1 MLSLSRSALTA
12 VAVVCLCVSAS
23 TAFAQVDTG
32 TILGTIKDGSGAVI
46 SGAKV
51 TLTHEGQAFTLTRM
65 TRPDGTYI
73 FTPIRTGTYLL
84 EVEAPGFKK
93 AVRRGIVLNLQQQ
106 AVMDV
111 SLDAGQ
117 IAEEVD
123 VTAEVPLLQ
132 TQSGEVGQT
141 ITTETIEALPLNGR
155 DYTALARLSAGTARP
170 QQGARAALQ
179 FTANGTRPG
188 QNNYMLDGIDN
199 NTSNVDFLGGTAY
212 VVKPPVD
219 AIAEI
224 KVLTSS
230 FGAEYG
236 RAGGAVLSAT
246 LKSGSNEFHG
256 SAWEFNRND
265 SLKAAE
271 FFENARGLK
280 KGRYDSNQFGFTAG
294 GPIVKGK
301 TFFFADYEGSITKQ
315 DQTWQVTV
323 PTARQR
329 SSGFTDFSDLVT
341 GQTGTRGPDL
351 LGRTTPLGTIYD
363 PATTRQVVAGQIDPV
378 TGRVATGNGFVRD
391 PFPGNIIPAN
401 RLDPNAVRLMQLF
414 PAATA
419 EGLVNNFATN
429 RLNTENIH
437 TFDVRVDHE
446 FSVNDHVFVRYS
458 FGKTT
463 RVKPGPFEGPADG
476 GAYAQGD
483 EDGNTHGLALSYT
496 KMFSSSLV
504 NEARFGFSR
513 EYINR
518 LQPLG
523 DDTSDIPASFGIK
536 GIPQIDGNGGLPL
549 IFMGDLRQFG
559 AVDWLVAERL
569 SNTLQLTDNLTKVY
583 KSHSFKTGFMAQ
595 KIKLPWTG
603 PPWAKGR
610 FNYDGFFTSIPN
622 RQDLSTGR
630 AQFLLTPINS
640 LVPGGVDMLGGAN
653 QVQASP
659 FGEIGSQRSYF
670 GAYVQDSWRVNSKFT
685 VNYGLRW
692 DYFSLMGDA
701 DWEQANFVPGPP
713 GQAQYIIPA
722 QHRDIPLS
730 KSFTDVLAKDGINLV
745 YSDEFGSGIGKTQK
759 TNFAPR
765 LDFAWRPYEK
775 LVVRGGYGLFYG
787 AFENRGGNPSLGY
800 NYPFQF
806 TLNYN
811 RVNDVTPVRYPDG
824 SVATIGQGLS
834 SIPTDQTA
842 AVPGNSLN
850 LRGVTF
856 DYKTPYVQTYNL
868 TFQHE
873 LGSHHAIEVGYVGSR
888 SSHVETFVGSNG
900 VTTLVPPGLNAN
912 LYRTF
917 PDFTG
922 GFNFAAPVGEGT
934 YHSMQSKFIRR
945 MHKGLQFQINY
956 TLAEARANYGDLLS
970 GGGFGPGFRGYDLNG
985 WGGLDN
991 EWGLAYFHT
1000 KHALTFNGMWELP
1013 GKGALLGGWNVS
1025 WVLFA
1030 YSGQPQTIP
1039 CTIATSSGAGC
1050 VALLV
1055 GDPYAG
1061 PHDITQFY
1069 NPDAFRDPAPATT
1082 IGQTDLSPLGGERTQ
1097 VTGPPFRQ
1105 LDMAISKQIRVKG
1118 TRVELRAEAF
1128 NVTNTPSFQLPNQTG
1143 AQQNFANRSVFG
1155 QLTNTVNDNRNAR
1168 QIQLGVKLFW

>member
-1 MLSLSRSALTA
+1 MRALMRSAFGPLAAFALCLLGTTA
-12 VAVVCLCVSAS
+12 L
-23 TAFAQVDTG
+23 AQVDTG
-32 TILGTIKDGSGAVI
+32 TILGTVKDASGAVVA
-46 SGAKV
+46 GATV
-51 TLTHEGQAFTLTRM
+51 TITHEGQAFTLSRV

-73 FTPIRTGTYLL
+73 FTPIRIGTYRV
-84 EVEAPGFKK
+84 EVESPGFRK
-93 AVRRGIVLNLQQQ
+93 AVRRGIELNLQQQ
-106 AVMDV
+106 AVVDI
-111 SLDAGQ
+111 SLETGQ
-117 IAEEVD
+117 LEEAVE

-141 ITTETIEALPLNGR
+141 ITAATIKDLPLNGR
-155 DYTALARLSAGTARP
+155 DYTVLARLSAGTARP
-170 QQGARAALQ
+170 QQGARAPLQ

-188 QNNYMLDGIDN
+188 QNNYLLDGIDN

-246 LKSGSNEFHG
+246 LKSGSNAFHG

-265 SLKAAE
+265 GLKAAE

-280 KGRYDSNQFGFTAG
+280 KGLYNSNQFGFTAG
-294 GPIVKGK
+294 GPVVKNK
-301 TFFFADYEGSITKQ
+301 TFFFADYEGSLTKQ
-315 DQTWQVTV
+315 DQIWQVTV
-323 PTARQR
+323 PTPRQR
-329 SSGFTDFSDLVT
+329 DSGFTDFSDLIS

-351 LGRTTPLGTIYD
+351 LGRTVPLGTIFD
-363 PATTRQVVAGQIDPV
+363 PATTRQVFAGQIDPV
-378 TGRVATGNGFVRD
+378 TGRVSTGNGFVRD

-401 RLDPNAVRLMQLF
+401 RLDPNAVKLMSLF
-414 PAATA
+414 PAPNQA
-419 EGLVNNFATN
+419 GLINNFAAN
-429 RLNTENIH
+429 RLNRETIH
-437 TFDVRVDHE
+437 TFDVRVDHD
-446 FSVNDHVFVRYS
+446 FTANDHVFARYS
-458 FGKTT
+458 FGGTT
-463 RVKPGPFEGPADG
+463 RHKPGPFEGPADG

-483 EDGNTHGLALSYT
+483 ETGRTHGLAVSYT
-496 KMFSSSLV
+496 RMFSSSLI

-523 DDTSDIPASFGIK
+523 DDTNNIPGQYGIQ
-536 GIPQIDGNGGLPL
+536 GIPQVKGNGGLPL

-569 SNTLQLTDNLTKVY
+569 SNTLQLTDNLTKIY

-603 PPWAKGR
+603 PPWARGR
-610 FNYDGFFTSIPN
+610 FNFDGFFTSIPN
-622 RQDLSTGR
+622 RQDVSTGR
-630 AQFLLTPINS
+630 AQFLLTPIAS
-640 LVPGGVDMLGGAN
+640 TVPGGVDFVGGAN

-670 GAYVQDSWRVNSKFT
+670 GAYVQDSWRVNAKLSL
-685 VNYGLRW
+685 NYGLRW
-692 DYFSLMGDA
+692 DYFTLVGDRN
-701 DWEQANFVPGPP
+701 WKQANFVPGPP

-722 QHRDIPLS
+722 RHQDIPLS
-730 KSFTDVLAKDGINLV
+730 QSFKDVLAKDGINLV
-745 YSDEFGSGIGKTQK
+745 YTDEFGSGIGRPQK
-759 TNFAPR
+759 NNFAPR
-765 LDFAWRPYEK
+765 VDFAWQPYQN

-824 SVATIGQGLS
+824 SVAVIGRGLA
-834 SIPTDQTA
+834 SIPTDNTA
-842 AVPGNSLN
+842 AVSGPGLN

-856 DYKTPYVQTYNL
+856 DYKTPYVQTFNL

-873 LGSHHAIEVGYVGSR
+873 LGTHHAVEVGYVGSR
-888 SSHVETFVGSNG
+888 SSHVETFVGANG
-900 VTTLVPPGLNAN
+900 VTKIVPPGQNAN
-912 LYRTF
+912 LLRTF

-922 GFNFAAPVGEGT
+922 GFNFAAPVGSGT
-934 YHSMQSKFIRR
+934 YNSLQTKFIRR
-945 MHKGLQFQINY
+945 MHNGLQFQINY
-956 TLAEARANYGDLLS
+956 TLGEARANYGDLLS
-970 GGGFGPGFRGYDLNG
+970 SGGFGPGFRGYNLPG

-1000 KHALTFNGMWELP
+1000 KHALVVNGVWELP
-1013 GKGALLGGWNVS
+1013 FKGAVLGGWNVS
-1025 WVLFA
+1025 WIFMA
-1030 YSGQPQTIP
+1030 YSGQPQTIG
-1039 CTIATSSGAGC
+1039 CTVATTSGLGC

-1061 PHDITQFY
+1061 KHDISQFY
-1069 NPDAFRDPAPATT
+1069 NPDAFKDPPAATT
-1082 IGQTDLSPLGGERTQ
+1082 IGQTDFAPLGGKRTQ

-1105 LDMAISKQIRVKG
+1105 LDLTVAKQVKVRG
-1118 TRVELRAEAF
+1118 AKLELRAEAF
-1128 NVTNTPSFQLPNQTG
+1128 NVTNTPSFQLPSST
-1143 AQQNFANRSVFG
+1143 NFSNKAAFGLITATANNG
-1155 QLTNTVNDNRNAR
+1155 R
-1168 QIQLGVKLFW
+1168 QVQLGLKLYW

>member
-1 MLSLSRSALTA
+1 MRALAKFA
-12 VAVVCLCVSAS
+12 VAAVALGVCIGGAPAL
-23 TAFAQVDTG
+23 AQVDTG
-32 TILGTIKDGSGAVI
+32 TILGTVRDASGGVVA
-46 SGAKV
+46 GAKV
-51 TLTHEGQAFTLTRM
+51 TLTHEGQNFTLTRVS
-65 TRPDGTYI
+65 RDDGTYI
-73 FTPIRTGTYLL
+73 FTPIRTGLYVL
-84 EVEAPGFKK
+84 EVESTGFRK
-93 AVRRGIVLNLQQQ
+93 AVRRGIELNIQQQ
-106 AVMDV
+106 AVVDV
-111 SLDAGQ
+111 SLETGQ
-117 IAEEVD
+117 IEEAVE
-123 VTAEVPLLQ
+123 VTADVPLLQ
-132 TQSGEVGQT
+132 TQTGEVGQT
-141 ITTETIEALPLNGR
+141 LTSDLVEDLPLNGR

-271 FFENARGLK
+271 FFENARGLQ

-294 GPIVKGK
+294 GPIVKNR
-301 TFFFADYEGSITKQ
+301 TFFFADYEGSITRQ
-315 DQTWQVTV
+315 DQIWQVTV

-329 SSGFTDFSDLVT
+329 SSGYTDFSDLISL
-341 GQTGTRGPDL
+341 QTGTRGPDL
-351 LGRTTPLGTIYD
+351 LGRSVPLGTIFD
-363 PATTRQVVAGQIDPV
+363 PATTRSVVSGQIDPV
-378 TGRVATGNGFVRD
+378 TGRVATGTGFVRD
-391 PFPGNIIPAN
+391 PFPGNIIPAG
-401 RLDPNAVRLMQLF
+401 RLDPNAVRLMNLF
-414 PAATA
+414 PEATSG
-419 EGLVNNFATN
+419 GLINNFATN
-429 RLNTENIH
+429 RLNTEDIH
-437 TFDVRVDHE
+437 TFDVRVDHD
-446 FSVNDHVFVRYS
+446 FSQNDHVFVRYS
-458 FGKTT
+458 FADIS
-463 RVKPGPFEGPADG
+463 RLKPGPFEGPADG

-483 EDGNTHGLALSYT
+483 EVGRTHGLALSYT
-496 KMFSSSLV
+496 KMFSSSLI

-523 DDTSDIPASFGIK
+523 DDTSNIPATYGIQ
-536 GIPQIDGNGGLPL
+536 GIPQINGNGGLPL

-569 SNTLQLTDNLTKVY
+569 SNTLQLTDNLTKIY
-583 KSHSFKTGFMAQ
+583 KNHTFKTGFMAQ
-595 KIKLPWTG
+595 RIALPWTG
-603 PPWAKGR
+603 PPWSRGR

-630 AQFLLTPINS
+630 AQFLLTPIAAT
-640 LVPGGVDMLGGAN
+640 VPNGVDFVGGAN

-659 FGEIGSQRSYF
+659 FGEIGSQRHYF
-670 GAYVQDSWRVNSKFT
+670 GIYAQDSWRVNPKLT

-692 DYFSLMGDA
+692 DYFSLVEDE
-701 DWEQANFVPGPP
+701 DYEQANFVPDAAG
-713 GQAQYIIPA
+713 GAQYIIPER
-722 QHRDIPLS
+722 HRNIPLS
-730 KSFTDVLAKDGINLV
+730 QSFTDVLARDGIDLV
-745 YSDEFGSGIGKTQK
+745 YSDEFGSGIGRPQK
-759 TNFAPR
+759 NNFAPR
-765 LDFAWRPYEK
+765 LDFAWTPYDR

-824 SVATIGQGLS
+824 SIATIGRGLAA
-834 SIPTDQTA
+834 IPLDNTA

-873 LGSHHAIEVGYVGSR
+873 LGSHHAVELGYVGSR
-888 SSHVETFVGSNG
+888 SSNVETFVGSNG
-900 VTTLVPPGLNAN
+900 VTQLVPPGLNAN
-912 LYRTF
+912 NFRSF
-917 PDFTG
+917 RSFTG

-956 TLAEARANYGDLLS
+956 TLANARANYGDLLS
-970 GGGFGPGFRGYDLNG
+970 GGGFGPGFRGYNLNG

-1000 KHALTFNGMWELP
+1000 KHALTFNGVWELP
-1013 GKGALLGGWNVS
+1013 FKGAIGGGWSVS
-1025 WVLFA
+1025 WILYA
-1030 YSGQPQTIP
+1030 YSGQPQTIG
-1039 CTIATSSGAGC
+1039 CTVATSSGAGC

-1061 PHDITQFY
+1061 AHDISQFY

-1105 LDMAISKQIRVKG
+1105 LDMTIAKQFRLKG
-1118 TRVELRAEAF
+1118 ARVELRAEAF
-1128 NVTNTPSFQLPNQTG
+1128 NVTNTPSFQLPSQT
-1143 AQQNFANRSVFG
+1143 NFSNRTQFG
-1155 QLTNTVNDNRNAR
+1155 LITATSNNAR
-1168 QIQLGVKLFW
+1168 QVQLGAKLYW

>member
-1 MLSLSRSALTA
+1 MRALTRIVLTA
-12 VAVVCLCVSAS
+12 VAAVWLCLPAT
-23 TAFAQVDTG
+23 TALAQVDTG
-32 TILGTIKDGSGAVI
+32 TILGTVKDASGAVVAE
-46 SGAKV
+46 AKV
-51 TLTHEGQAFTLTRM
+51 TLTHEGQAFTLTRA
-65 TRPDGTYI
+65 TRSDGTYI
-73 FTPIRTGTYLL
+73 FTPIRTGTYVL
-84 EVEAPGFKK
+84 EVESPGFKK
-93 AVRRGIVLNLQQQ
+93 AVRRGVVLNQGQQ
-106 AVMDV
+106 AVVDV
-111 SLDAGQ
+111 SLDPGQ
-117 IAEEVD
+117 IEESVE

-132 TQSGEVGQT
+132 TQSGEVGHT
-141 ITTETIEALPLNGR
+141 IRSDTLQNLSLNGR

-170 QQGARAALQ
+170 QQGARAAMQ

-219 AIAEI
+219 AIAEVKI
-224 KVLTSS
+224 LTSS

-294 GPIVKGK
+294 GPILKNK
-301 TFFFADYEGSITKQ
+301 TFFFADYEGSITRQ
-315 DQTWQVTV
+315 DRIFQVTV
-323 PTARQR
+323 PTERQR
-329 SSGFTDFSDLVT
+329 ASGFTDFSDLIT
-341 GQTGTRGPDL
+341 LQSGTRGPDL
-351 LGRTTPLGTIYD
+351 LGRTVPLGTIFD
-363 PATTRQVVAGQIDPV
+363 PATTRQVFSGQIDPI

-391 PFPGNIIPAN
+391 PFPGNILPAG
-401 RLDPNAVRLMQLF
+401 RLDPNAVRLMGLF
-414 PAATA
+414 PGPNQA
-419 EGLVNNFATN
+419 GLINNFATN

-437 TFDVRVDHE
+437 TFDVRVDHD
-446 FSVNDHVFVRYS
+446 FSQNDHVFVRYS
-458 FGKTT
+458 FADIK
-463 RVKPGPFEGPADG
+463 RLKPGPFEGPADG
-476 GAYAQGD
+476 GQYGEGD
-483 EDGNTHGLALSYT
+483 EDGRTHGLALSYT
-496 KMFSSSLV
+496 RMFSSSLV

-523 DDTSDIPASFGIK
+523 DDTSNIPGDFGIQ
-536 GIPQIDGNGGLPL
+536 GIPQIAGNGGLPL

-559 AVDWLVAERL
+559 ANDWLVAERL
-569 SNTLQLTDNLTKVY
+569 SNTLQLTDNLTKIY
-583 KSHSFKTGFMAQ
+583 KSHTFKTGFMAQ
-595 KIKLPWTG
+595 KIALPWTG
-603 PPWAKGR
+603 PPWSRGR
-610 FNYDGFFTSIPN
+610 FNFDGFFTSIPN

-630 AQFLLTPINS
+630 AQFLLQPIAAT
-640 LVPGGVDMLGGAN
+640 VPGGVDFVGGAN

-670 GAYVQDSWRVNSKFT
+670 GAYIQDGWRVSPKLT

-692 DYFSLMGDA
+692 DYFSLVGD
-701 DWEQANFVPGPP
+701 DNWEQANFVPGAP
-713 GQAQYIIPA
+713 GQAQYIIPER
-722 QHRDIPLS
+722 HRNIPLS
-730 KSFTDVLAKDGINLV
+730 QSFIDVLARDGINLV
-745 YSDEFGSGIGKTQK
+745 YSDEFGSGIGRPQK
-759 TNFAPR
+759 YNFAPR
-765 LDFAWRPYEK
+765 LDFAWQPYQK

-800 NYPFQF
+800 NYPFQY
-806 TLNYN
+806 TLNYT
-811 RVNDVTPVRYPDG
+811 RINDVTPVRYPDG
-824 SVATIGQGLS
+824 SIATIGRGLA
-834 SIPTDQTA
+834 SIPTDNTA
-842 AVPGNSLN
+842 AVAGAGLN

-868 TFQHE
+868 TVQRE
-873 LGSHHAIEVGYVGSR
+873 LGSHHSLEVGYVGSR

-900 VTTLVPPGLNAN
+900 VTQLVPPGLNAN
-912 LYRTF
+912 NFRTF
-917 PDFTG
+917 RSFTG
-922 GFNFAAPVGEGT
+922 GFNFAAPVGSGT

-956 TLAEARANYGDLLS
+956 TLAEARANYSDLLS
-970 GGGFGPGFRGYDLNG
+970 GGGFGPGFRGYELNG

-1000 KHALTFNGMWELP
+1000 KHALIFNGVWELP
-1013 GKGALLGGWNVS
+1013 FKGAVLGGWRVS
-1025 WVLFA
+1025 WIVSA
-1030 YSGQPQTIP
+1030 YSGQPQTIG
-1039 CTIATSSGAGC
+1039 CTVATSSGAGC

-1061 PHDITQFY
+1061 KHDISQFY
-1069 NPDAFRDPAPATT
+1069 NPDAFRDPVPATT

-1105 LDMAISKQIRVKG
+1105 LDMTVAKQIRVKG
-1118 TRVELRAEAF
+1118 AQVELRADAF
-1128 NVTNTPSFQLPNQTG
+1128 NLTNTPSFQLPNQTG
-1143 AQQNFANRSVFG
+1143 AQQNFSNRTAFG
-1155 QLTNTVNDNRNAR
+1155 QLTATSNNAR
-1168 QIQLGVKLFW
+1168 QVQLGLKLYW